1 MNSPVTRSP
10 ARGTPPP
17 PIPPASPPEQ
27 FIVTKEHRLFAEFCD
42 TCRQARYIGV
52 CQGPP
57 GVGKTLS
64 AQTYNQ
70 GLGTTL
76 AAGYPILFTP
86 QVANNARQIAVEI
99 TRLREAGRFR
109 RWMARTPAE
118 LGMWPPPDRTDLIIV
133 DEADRLKTP
142 GLEQLRDICDRADI
156 GLVLIGMPGL
166 DKRLARYP
174 QLYSRVGFVHPF
186 RPLSS
191 EEMRF
196 ILKQKWAE
204 LGWTL
209 RPEDFADA
217 EAEAAIIRITEGNW
231 RLLHRLW
238 QQIERLMQITG
249 LQVITSRVVEAAR
262 ENLGIGQN

>member
-1 MNSPVTRSP
+1 MNSPATSSP
-10 ARGTPPP
+10 ARGAPA
-17 PIPPASPPEQ
+17 PPAPPAPAQEQ

-64 AQTYNQ
+64 AQTYIQ
-70 GLGTTL
+70 GPGSAPT
-76 AAGYPILFTP
+76 AGLPILFTP
-86 QVANNARQIAVEI
+86 QVANNARQIAKEI
-99 TRLREAGRFR
+99 ARRREAGRYR
-109 RWMARTPAE
+109 RWMARTPEE
-118 LGMWPPPDRTDLIIV
+118 LGMWPPDRTDLIIV
-133 DEADRLKTP
+133 DEADRLKMP
-142 GLEQLRDICDRADI
+142 GLEQLRDICDRSDI

-209 RPEDFADA
+209 RPDDFADA

-231 RLLHRLW
+231 RLLHLLW
-238 QQIERLMQITG
+238 QQIERLMQING
-249 LQVITSRVVEAAR
+249 LHVITSQVIEAAR
-262 ENLGIGQN
+262 ENLVIGQN